1 MMKYKL
7 IINENKYVQ
16 GATVKLNVGEALLF
30 SKAIKCLY
38 FDSQTH
44 SSDKKVLKQMIID
57 IEKEKF
63 NV

>member
-1 MMKYKL
+1 MEYKL
-7 IINENKYVQ
+7 IIDENKYVH

-30 SKAIKCLY
+30 SKAIRCLY
-38 FDSQTH
+38 FDSFTH
-44 SSDKKVLKQMIID
+44 PSDKKTLKQMIID

>member
-1 MMKYKL
+1 MEYKL
-7 IINENKYVQ
+7 IIDENKYVH

-30 SKAIKCLY
+30 SKAVRCLY

-44 SSDKKVLKQMIID
+44 PSDKKTLKQMIID

>member
-1 MMKYKL
+1 MKYKL
-7 IINENKYVQ
+7 IIDENKYVH
-16 GATVKLNVGEALLF
+16 GATIKLNVGETLLF
-30 SKAIKCLY
+30 SKAVRCLY

-44 SSDKKVLKQMIID
+44 PNDKKTLKQMIID

>member
-1 MMKYKL
+1 MENKL
-7 IINENKYVQ
+7 IIDENKYVH
-16 GATVKLNVGEALLF
+16 GATVKLNVGESLLF
-30 SKAIKCLY
+30 SKAVRCLY

-44 SSDKKVLKQMIID
+44 PNDKETLKQMIID

>member
-1 MMKYKL
+1 MEYKL
-7 IINENKYVQ
+7 IIDENKYVH
-16 GATVKLNVGEALLF
+16 GATIKLNVGETLLF
-30 SKAIKCLY
+30 SKAVRCLY

-44 SSDKKVLKQMIID
+44 PSDKKALKQMIVD

>member
-1 MMKYKL
+1 MKFKL
-7 IINENKYVQ
+7 IIDENKYVH

-30 SKAIKCLY
+30 SKAIRCLY
-38 FDSQTH
+38 FDSSTH
-44 SSDKKVLKQMIID
+44 PNDKKTLKQMIID

>member
-1 MMKYKL
+1 MEFKL
-7 IINENKYVQ
+7 IIDENKYVH

-30 SKAIKCLY
+30 SKAVRCLY

-44 SSDKKVLKQMIID
+44 SSDKKTLKQMIID